1 MTPKFHAQI
10 IAGRIRLFPGERRY
24 YDECLRSLEG
34 KNVQLTL
41 GKVKGLR
48 TEQQMRY
55 YFGVVVK
62 LIADYT
68 GDDIDTIHEFLK
80 DKFAP
85 KKTITVEKET
95 RVVPGCTHD
104 LFKDNFFEDYVDHI
118 RQWAAQELQIVIPDP
133 NQVTA

>member
-1 MTPKFHAQI
+1 MEPGDGEA
-10 IAGRIRLFPGERRY
+10 ARLGALPGGRRY

-41 GKVKGLR
+41 GKVKELR